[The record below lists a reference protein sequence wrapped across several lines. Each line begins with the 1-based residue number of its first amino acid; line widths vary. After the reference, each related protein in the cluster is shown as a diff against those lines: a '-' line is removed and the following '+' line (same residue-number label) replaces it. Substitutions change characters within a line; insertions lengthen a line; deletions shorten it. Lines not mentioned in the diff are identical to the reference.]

1 MRLQHFSP
9 PIPNELVQ
17 ALQEIGIRTDTD
29 LLLSEDPTKIFTR
42 LPRDL
47 GISLLDFRR
56 AVAKVAELASAAPT
70 YGDKLLEQE
79 LKRQEDIF
87 GDDMRVGVPALD
99 ALLGGF
105 SPPRV
110 IEVSGDKGSG
120 KTVRKY
126 TFLFHQRLNFR
137 NIGTR
142 IAACTTASGPSQ
154 QLERPLDR

>member
-9 PIPNELVQ
+9 PIQNELVQ
-17 ALQEIGIRTDTD
+17 ALQDIGIRTDTD

-42 LPRDL
+42 LPQDL

-56 AVAKVAELASAAPT
+56 AVAKVAELASATPT

-79 LKRQEDIF
+79 LKRQEDVF
-87 GDDMRVGVPALD
+87 ADDMRVGVPTLD

-120 KTVRKY
+120 KTVCSY
-126 TFLFHQRLNFR
+126 TSILHQTLR
-137 NIGTR
+137 
-142 IAACTTASGPSQ
+142 S
-154 QLERPLDR
+154 